1 MNMIGG
7 RKMNIFGLFNLVGGL
22 ALFLY
27 GMHIMGQALE
37 KVSGGKLE
45 RILESL
51 TKNRL
56 MAVLLGTAVTGI
68 IQSSSATT
76 VMVVG
81 FVNSGIMKLNQAIG
95 IIMGANIGTT
105 VTAWLLSL
113 VSIEGTSFVMTML
126 KPSSFS
132 PILAIIG
139 VVMILFS
146 KKEKKKII
154 GEIMIGFAIL
164 MFGMETMSSAV
175 KPLADVPEFTNILV
189 KFSNPIL
196 GILVGAGVTAIIQS
210 SSASVGILQ
219 ALCVTGV
226 VSFRSAIPIIMGQ
239 NIGTCV
245 TAIISSIGAARDAKR
260 AAAVHLYFNLIGT
273 IIFTTAFYSLNYIL
287 HFGFMDNVI
296 APAGIA
302 VIHTTFNIVTTAILF
317 PFGNQLEKLA
327 ILTIKDKKTLPD
339 ASKQELQMLDERFL
353 DSSGYAIMLCKNAAA
368 EMAGL
373 AKKAVYEAIALVSNY
388 DEERARELYKIED
401 EVDRYEDKLGSYLV
415 KVSSKN
421 LSIDESHTV
430 SMLLHSLNDFERIS
444 DHAIN
449 ILDSAKELY
458 DKGLVFSQRGSRE
471 VEIYSNAVKEILDI
485 TIRAFEN
492 MNKDTAMMVEPLED
506 VIDDINIVIKE
517 KHIKRLRSGECTM
530 ELGFILSDISTNYER
545 VADHCSNLAIYVLQ
559 SDMEEMDTHN
569 FLLQHGME
577 DSKEFQSH
585 YIEYKEK
592 YHID

>member
-1 MNMIGG
+1 
-7 RKMNIFGLFNLVGGL
+7 MNIFGLFNLVGGL

>member
-1 MNMIGG
+1 MD
-7 RKMNIFGLFNLVGGL
+7 IFGVFNLIGGL

-27 GMHIMGQALE
+27 GMHIMGQGLE
-37 KVSGGKLE
+37 KMSGGKLE

-51 TKNRL
+51 TKNRF
-56 MAVLLGTAVTGI
+56 MAVLLGAGVTAIV
-68 IQSSSATT
+68 QSSSATT

-113 VSIEGTSFVMTML
+113 VSIEGTNIVMKMF

-139 VVMILFS
+139 VVMLLFS
-146 KKEKKKII
+146 KKEKKKNI
-154 GEIMIGFAIL
+154 GGILIGFAIL
-164 MFGMETMSSAV
+164 MFGMQTMSNSV
-175 KPLADVPEFTNILV
+175 KPLANVPEFTNILI

-196 GILVGAGVTAIIQS
+196 GIIVGACVTAIIQS

-226 VSFRSAIPIIMGQ
+226 ISYSSAIPIIMGQ
-239 NIGTCV
+239 NIGTCI
-245 TAIISSIGAARDAKR
+245 TAIISSIGAGRDAKR

-273 IIFTTAFYSLNYIL
+273 VIFTVAFYSLNYL
-287 HFGFMDNVI
+287 LNFTFMDTI
-296 APAGIA
+296 IDAAGIA
-302 VIHTTFNIVTTAILF
+302 TIHTAFNIATTSMLV

-327 ILTIKDKKTLPD
+327 CLTIKDKNFNSIVP
-339 ASKQELQMLDERFL
+339 KQELQMLDERFL

-368 EMAGL
+368 EMASL
-373 AKKAVYEAIALVSNY
+373 SKKAVNEAIDLISCYNEAKA
-388 DEERARELYKIED
+388 EELYKIED
-401 EVDRYEDKLGSYLV
+401 EVDRYEDRLGTYLV

-458 DKGLVFSQRGSRE
+458 DKGLVFSKIGTK
-471 VEIYSNAVKEILDI
+471 EIGVYSNAVKEILDI
-485 TIRAFEN
+485 TMNAFEN
-492 MNKDTAMMVEPLED
+492 MDKDTAIKVEPLED
-506 VIDDINIVIKE
+506 VIDDLNIVIKE
-517 KHIKRLRSGECTM
+517 KHIKRLRCGDCTT
-530 ELGFILSDISTNYER
+530 ELGFILSDITTNYER

-559 SDMEEMDTHN
+559 SDMEEMDSHN

-577 DSKEFQSH
+577 NSEEFQNR
-585 YIEYKEK
+585 YIEFKKK
-592 YHID
+592 YYID